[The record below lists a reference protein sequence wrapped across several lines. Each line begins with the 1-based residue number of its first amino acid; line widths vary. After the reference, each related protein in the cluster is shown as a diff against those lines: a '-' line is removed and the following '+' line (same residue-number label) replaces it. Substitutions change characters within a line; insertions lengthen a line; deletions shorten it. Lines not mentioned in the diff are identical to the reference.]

1 MRLIDADAL
10 MEAFRTYMAENH
22 DRERCVSE
30 ENCNAC
36 DRGCLWRKI
45 AVKAPTIDPE
55 SLRPQGEW
63 SVGYYN
69 YEGVYVRDCSY
80 CGYAHDGLS
89 PYCPSCGAKMK
100 GETK

>member
-10 MEAFRTYMAENH
+10 EKMLDEKFQTHYGKSIYQFIHDFFRCAI
-22 DRERCVSE
+22 R
-30 ENCNAC
+30 
-36 DRGCLWRKI
+36 LIK
-45 AVKAPTIDPE
+45 KAPTIDPE

-80 CGYAHDGLS
+80 CGYAHDDLS

-100 GETK
+100 GAGENA

>member
-1 MRLIDADAL
+1 MRLIDANALANRMQFLIRIHHRDVFDAL
-10 MEAFRTYMAENH
+10 DEIY
-22 DRERCVSE
+22 
-30 ENCNAC
+30 NAP
-36 DRGCLWRKI
+36 
-45 AVKAPTIDPE
+45 AIDPE

-100 GETK
+100 GADNG